1 MHAMILTPSLNRC
14 APLLDDKKVDSVDL
28 GWVTITQWLTK
39 MALKLQVS
47 PSRCSLITIGLF
59 TFAASSG
66 FALMVISISLNT
78 WWFSFETLS
87 MACDAFCPGLWNI
100 CNMNCEDEAEGNE
113 KALHRETWS
122 LSSCWPADESSA
134 SVSAS
139 ILQPGLKQNHVIVR

>member
-1 MHAMILTPSLNRC
+1 MILTPSLNRC

-28 GWVTITQWLTK
+28 GWVTVTQWLTK

-78 WWFSFETLS
+78 WWFSFWPVIPFAQVSYYLIS
-87 MACDAFCPGLWNI
+87 MKYMQHEFSL
-100 CNMNCEDEAEGNE
+100 NE
-113 KALHRETWS
+113 L
-122 LSSCWPADESSA
+122 
-134 SVSAS
+134 
-139 ILQPGLKQNHVIVR
+139 